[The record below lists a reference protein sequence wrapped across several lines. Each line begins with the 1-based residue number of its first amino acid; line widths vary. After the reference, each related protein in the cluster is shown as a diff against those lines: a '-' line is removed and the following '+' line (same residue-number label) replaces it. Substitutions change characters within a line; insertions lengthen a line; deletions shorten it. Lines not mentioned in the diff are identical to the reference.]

1 MQSWFGGLRR
11 ELLRADWGGW
21 LRTGSVCKRTA
32 TLSFSL
38 RRQTWHAIIPNV
50 PSSCWSTLFVQNSC
64 HSVALSGDEIIMV
77 RTVVVVQLPNSIRI
91 VAAPWTAV
99 LPVPHHLPEFA
110 QVHVQ
115 GVTDAVQP
123 SHPPSP
129 SFPPA
134 FNLSQYQVLFQWV
147 GRSHQVVGIFIA
159 NNFTNFS
166 ILTFT
171 NHKSSV
177 THLTTTET
185 LQNGCS
191 CHSGAVLEFGVCHT
205 IKV

>member
-11 ELLRADWGGW
+11 ELLRADWGGR

-32 TLSFSL
+32 TLSFSP
-38 RRQTWHAIIPNV
+38 RRQTWHVIIPNV
-50 PSSCWSTLFVQNSC
+50 TYSCRSTLFVQNSC

-77 RTVVVVQLPNSIRI
+77 RIVAVVQLPNSIRI

-123 SHPPSP
+123 SHPLSP
-129 SFPPA
+129 SLPSA
-134 FNLSQYQVLFQWV
+134 FNLSQHQGLFQWV
-147 GRSHQVVGIFIA
+147 GCSHQVVGIFIA
-159 NNFTNFS
+159 SNFTNFS
-166 ILTFT
+166 LLTIT
-171 NHKSSV
+171 NHKPSV
-177 THLTTTET
+177 THLTTTEM

-191 CHSGAVLEFGVCHT
+191 CHSGAILEFRVRHT